1 MDKAKREKRTIWI
14 HIGVFVLFMIASFL
28 MNWSLLIGENLM
40 KWDIWSAEYPSQ
52 MLMSEA
58 IANHTLPLW
67 NPLMRYGTPNYSV
80 LGTPV
85 WYVITLILAWIGYT
99 PVTIAVCYALHVAI
113 GGFGM
118 YLLTGQELKNKEELS
133 KEGYCT
139 GLLVGLLYCGSGIF
153 LSNAQHIMIIISAAW
168 IPYVFL
174 LMREYLGKSQ
184 IIYALGAGFFA
195 AQLLLGG
202 YPEMFFD
209 LFLFLIPYTFY
220 FGYKKYN
227 NFVKNIIYCMIKYIV
242 VCIGTIC
249 AGSMILLPFL
259 HNMDLITRGN
269 GLGQIPNGYSPIT
282 FLSFLFPQMTKF
294 ISVIEPSM
302 INYYIGLIT
311 ILLIPMILA
320 KRQKN
325 KKMYLLLTAVAFLL
339 CMGENSFLHALLYRF
354 CPMYASFRFPTLN
367 RVFIAV
373 FLLLILAPVL
383 QGILESGEVSAT
395 VLQFLIGLIAFVVTA
410 GGVGAVIA
418 NTNNVDEAQNAE
430 QIKAFS
436 ESAIRLGVLLI
447 GYFIGFYAIYK
458 KQLEKIWRNGLVI
471 GLVITEVFSWSY
483 WETPITIARYQQGDY
498 SRSQETRD
506 AIDKEFTKYN
516 ERKRGENFAGHSR
529 STNGLNS
536 KNIVFRQTFD
546 EEGYCSFLLSATAG
560 FVATYFRNIIEQNP
574 EVYFTNHVITSE
586 DMSYEEWVNK
596 ADNTPEQIYAERGVE
611 EKISSY
617 QMLNAQ
623 VKKKEELDL
632 TTMEQSF
639 VVSRP
644 LSAGKNKTGRLRIY
658 WDTVDAVDTVDVP
671 MELTFVDS
679 EGNQQAVSGKYLI
692 NEQEGRYYTDI
703 YFPSVEKEYHEI
715 QGTTQEKVPIGAELV
730 ETEKMVS
737 DGIVEVSW
745 FGFNSIRM
753 TVNAPTEGYV
763 TVLQA
768 KHKGWKAYVDGEAGE
783 IDLVNNCFMGVHVS
797 EGQHTILLKFRPTEW
812 FVGTVI
818 TVSYNVL
825 LLIMLLLYGKRKYMR
840 RVKIEN

>member
-1 MDKAKREKRTIWI
+1 
-14 HIGVFVLFMIASFL
+14 
-28 MNWSLLIGENLM
+28 
-40 KWDIWSAEYPSQ
+40 
-52 MLMSEA
+52 
-58 IANHTLPLW
+58 
-67 NPLMRYGTPNYSV
+67 
-80 LGTPV
+80 
-85 WYVITLILAWIGYT
+85 
-99 PVTIAVCYALHVAI
+99 
-113 GGFGM
+113 
-118 YLLTGQELKNKEELS
+118 
-133 KEGYCT
+133 
-139 GLLVGLLYCGSGIF
+139 
-153 LSNAQHIMIIISAAW
+153 
-168 IPYVFL
+168 
-174 LMREYLGKSQ
+174 
-184 IIYALGAGFFA
+184 
-195 AQLLLGG
+195 
-202 YPEMFFD
+202 
-209 LFLFLIPYTFY
+209 
-220 FGYKKYN
+220 
-227 NFVKNIIYCMIKYIV
+227 
-242 VCIGTIC
+242 
-249 AGSMILLPFL
+249 MILLPFL

-325 KKMYLLLTAVAFLL
+325 KKNV
-339 CMGENSFLHALLYRF
+339 S
-354 CPMYASFRFPTLN
+354 ASDGSS
-367 RVFIAV
+367 VFIMYGRKFFFTCVIVSVLSNVCKLSFPDLEPSIYCCIFTIDPCTCFAGDFGIRRSFGNSTTV
-373 FLLLILAPVL
+373 FNWPHSIC
-383 QGILESGEVSAT
+383 GDSRKS
-395 VLQFLIGLIAFVVTA
+395 
-410 GGVGAVIA
+410 VGAVIA

-639 VVSRP
+639 VVSGP